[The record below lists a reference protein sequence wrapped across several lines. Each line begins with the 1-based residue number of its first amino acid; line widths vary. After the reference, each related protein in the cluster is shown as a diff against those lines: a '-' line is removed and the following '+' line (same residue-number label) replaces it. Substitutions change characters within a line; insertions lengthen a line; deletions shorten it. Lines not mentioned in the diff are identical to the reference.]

1 MLGFENLDESL
12 SFIKTYKPELLTPLY
27 SDLNRLS
34 VELESLCYL
43 LLDEQKK
50 QWLTADDTSLEAFYD
65 HALVL
70 KDLYLELL
78 EHCPSD
84 FVQEGYQETAIQ
96 ELHQKTII
104 QEAHSETT
112 MQYERPVSGLNG
124 VELSFDDDWA
134 RCKVVCCFF
143 RNEWLPVSSF
153 TDVLIQ
159 LSSVLYKEYGSKLF
173 KTYNSTYRKKNSP
186 FFSTSSYEVAKSKRI
201 PNTRFFASTAGQSSI
216 QKKVI
221 QNLLDLTDYTVA
233 DLKIYVKS

>member
-1 MLGFENLDESL
+1 MLGFENLEESF
-12 SFIKTYKPELLTPLY
+12 SFIKTYKPELLGPLY

-34 VELESLCYL
+34 VELKSLCYL

-50 QWLTADDTSLEAFYD
+50 QWLTADDTSLEAFHD

-70 KDLYLELL
+70 KDSYLELL
-78 EHCPSD
+78 EHCPRD
-84 FVQEGYQETAIQ
+84 FVQ

-112 MQYERPVSGLNG
+112 MQYERPISVLNG
-124 VELSFDDDWA
+124 VELSFDEDWA

-153 TDVLIQ
+153 TDILIQ

-233 DLKIYVKS
+233 DLRIYVKR